1 MKGDRVTGLAQGESA
16 GVGAEGGGVEQQG
29 KGAKRAP
36 GWQRKGQGAGKGFV
50 VLCWGKGAGFFF
62 AWGSRQRA
70 GERCC
75 CPGGWLA
82 APRCQE
88 LRSEKPQ
95 RPRWLVLQV
104 QVI

>member
-62 AWGSRQRA
+62 CLGISAEGR
-70 GERCC
+70 
-75 CPGGWLA
+75 
-82 APRCQE
+82 
-88 LRSEKPQ
+88 
-95 RPRWLVLQV
+95 
-104 QVI
+104 